1 MDEENIVEK
10 IEAVAEAAKK
20 RGLFEKFWAIISYIG
35 ILSLVPL
42 VLKIKG
48 DYARFHF
55 KQGVTLFVAEI
66 IFTLIWI
73 IPIAGWVIGFL
84 GWIVCFIFSVLGIIN
99 VVLGRQWRL
108 PVLGRF
114 AEKIKI

>member
-10 IEAVAEAAKK
+10 IESVAEAAKK
-20 RGLFEKFWAIISYIG
+20 KGLFEKFWAIISYIG

-48 DYARFHF
+48 DYARFHL